1 LDHLQRFRLLF
12 LVIAFDNF
20 PRLTMNKTFGSLQTN
35 RKRDKRRSQRYRA
48 APGSNGIERASGV
61 SVQIRD
67 FSSESLAIES
77 PTQASVRK
85 PIELD
90 FPMGDHTFVLRGAV
104 VRSERVPS
112 VGCGPTY
119 LTVVQLGWSSTS
131 DRLQLAGFLATIRK
145 STRSN

>member
-1 LDHLQRFRLLF
+1 
-12 LVIAFDNF
+12 
-20 PRLTMNKTFGSLQTN
+20 MNKKFGSLQTT

-67 FSSESLAIES
+67 FSSESVAIEL
-77 PTQASVRK
+77 PTQAFARK

-90 FPMGDHTFVLRGAV
+90 FPLGDHTFTLRGTV

-112 VGCGPTY
+112 VCGAPTY
-119 LTVVQLGWSSTS
+119 LTVVQLGWNSTS